1 MKVQGWCLT
10 CAGLVLDERTLV
22 PGQRLLEGLR
32 EVEEAPADD
41 DIVVEG
47 HEEAHLQPEIKK
59 HLFRCRNQTTL
70 CWQSV

>member
-1 MKVQGWCLT
+1 MALIVCCLT

-22 PGQRLLEGLR
+22 PWQRMLEGLG

-47 HEEAHLQPEIKK
+47 HEEAHLQVKEQ
-59 HLFRCRNQTTL
+59 N
-70 CWQSV
+70 